1 MRHLALVLLVLPAIA
16 EEPKPYVH
24 VPDTISKEAQE
35 YLRKFTAPPET
46 LSLPTPDDVAG
57 WKRAR
62 EGLEAWGLPASEA
75 AIQRY
80 APQIDERELG
90 GVKVLDIKPKGWTP
104 NRRVLVYAHGG
115 AYALFSARS
124 TLGNAILAAD
134 TTGLRVISVDYTV
147 APEAKWPQVTDQ
159 LVAVIQALKEEGHP
173 LASIAVYGDSAGGGL
188 AAAAALKMRDKGL
201 GMPAALVL
209 QSPWADVTDSGDS
222 AVTLRDAEPFYTYAQ
237 LKPCAD
243 AYADPKDQKN
253 PYVSPVYADFS
264 KGFPPTLIQ
273 GGTKELFLSHFVRL
287 YRAIDGAGGA
297 ATLDLYDGM
306 PHVFQVPLADAPEGK
321 AAWKK
326 MREFLARNV
335 AE

>member
-1 MRHLALVLLVLPAIA
+1 MRHATILLLLLPAA
-16 EEPKPYVH
+16 AQEPKPYVH
-24 VPDTISKEAQE
+24 IPNTISKEAQE
-35 YLRKFTAPPET
+35 YLRQFTAPPEMPP
-46 LSLPTPDDVAG
+46 LPAPDDVAG
-57 WKRAR
+57 WKRTR
-62 EGLEAWGLPASEA
+62 EALEAWGLPAAKA
-75 AIQRY
+75 AIQRH

-90 GVKVLDIKPKGWTP
+90 HARVLDIKPKGYAP
-104 NRRVLVYAHGG
+104 SRRVLVYAHGG
-115 AYALFSARS
+115 AYTLFSARS
-124 TLGNAILAAD
+124 TLGNAVHAAAV
-134 TTGLRVISVDYTV
+134 TGLRVISIDYTL
-147 APEAKWPQVTDQ
+147 APDAKWPLVTDQ
-159 LVAVIQALKEEGHP
+159 VVAVIEALVKEGHP
-173 LASIAVYGDSAGGGL
+173 LTSIAIYGDSAGGGL

-222 AVTLRDAEPFYTYAQ
+222 AVTLRAAEPFYTYAQ

-287 YRAIDGAGGA
+287 YQAIDGAGGTA
-297 ATLDLYDGM
+297 KLDLYDGM

-326 MREFLARNV
+326 MREFLAKHL